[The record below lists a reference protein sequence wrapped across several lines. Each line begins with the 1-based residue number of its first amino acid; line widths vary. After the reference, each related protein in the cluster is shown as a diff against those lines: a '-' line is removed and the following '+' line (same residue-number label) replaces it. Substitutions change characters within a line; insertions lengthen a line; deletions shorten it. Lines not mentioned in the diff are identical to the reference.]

1 MFSNAAIKSNTF
13 SDAMDASVGSKA
25 PHCSGENG
33 SDMHTMYGVRGA
45 GDPVIGALVAL
56 FNGVVD
62 TTSHETIVEYIQN
75 VHTELDKALTVGN
88 MTEVQV
94 ANFWSDLVVSAFQVR
109 NIRGNGKGR
118 RDQGFS
124 MWVELLWR
132 FPKTLMALLPEL
144 KEHGSWGDY
153 NKLLDKYHGTPKYRS
168 FYMNELSNAIYD
180 LYVEQI
186 KLDRETLDDYTQRKE
201 TAKRNGHAW
210 DEKCEL
216 SLAVK
221 WLPKEGR
228 ALDKKIKCSKEIA
241 KRMFP
246 ELFAKDFKAA
256 MKALRQF
263 YAPVQT
269 AIKTTEV
276 LECAKEFHRID
287 FRFVPGKTL
296 FKKKKAYLYEH
307 KKGGELRGSDADRLK
322 CRDHLMTH
330 LKKAVTGDAKVH
342 GTTVYIHELV
352 SKVYSDW
359 ATLTEGDR
367 LTYDCQF
374 QSHVDHFIKL
384 MEEKGLALDSGM
396 LMPDVSGSMGGDPMA
411 AAIGLA
417 LLGSTLAKGPW
428 KNRFMTFES
437 NPHWIILQ
445 YPKDQVDFDAM
456 ITATSG
462 RNCNGLP
469 GSGGA
474 YSYYSSTRVHPLGTW
489 DPSRAGGELT
499 FCEKVGVCYTS
510 PWGGSTDFLAAHD
523 LMLSIAKEHNIDPA
537 DFPKWFLCPSDMQ
550 FNAADRGGC
559 SNYPTMCSLLGVTD
573 WASAAQRQYV
583 PAYGSTRYSYGTG
596 ASTFTDHNKI
606 LDKVYAAAG
615 YTRPDMIY
623 WNMRDT
629 KKSVTTADS
638 TGVQMVSGF
647 STMQLKLFLENMDF
661 SVEAPHKA
669 PVTPWDTF
677 RKAMDD
683 EDYNDVREIIAEIG
697 EGPFRHY
704 TFVSPVE
711 VEDEDEPFNDAEST
725 TSTDPEMPGL
735 ESDSDAASTTPSVSL
750 DVIDLPVPVPQT
762 ASVSS
767 NVSITSTK
775 SSVERLRD
783 AKTML
788 DEGLISQTEYD
799 SLKSKVLG
807 SM

>member
-75 VHTELDKALTVGN
+75 VHTELDKAHHL
-88 MTEVQV
+88 TEVQV
-94 ANFWSDLVVSAFQVR
+94 ANFWSDLVVAAFQVR

-118 RDQGFS
+118 RDQGYS

-168 FYMNELSNAIYD
+168 FYLKELFNAIYD

-186 KLDRETLDDYTQRKE
+186 TLDRETLDDYTQRKDH
-201 TAKRNGHAW
+201 AKCNGHAW

-276 LECAKEFHRID
+276 LECAKEFHLID

-322 CRDHLMTH
+322 CRDHLMNH

-359 ATLTEGDR
+359 ASLTEGDR

-445 YPKDQVDFDAM
+445 YPKDQVDFNAM
-456 ITATSG
+456 MGDTSG
-462 RNCNGLP
+462 RNRNGLP
-469 GSGGA
+469 GSGDA
-474 YSYYSSTRVHPLGTW
+474 YSFYSSTRVHPLGTW
-489 DPSRAGGELT
+489 DSSRSGGELT

-550 FNAADRGGC
+550 FNAADRGGS
-559 SNYPTMCSLLGVTD
+559 SNYPMMCSLLGVKD
-573 WASAAQRQYV
+573 WASAAGQRQYV
-583 PAYGSTRYSYGTG
+583 PAYGSTRYGYGTG
-596 ASTFTDHNKI
+596 TSTFADHNKI

-683 EDYNDVREIIAEIG
+683 EDYNDVSEIISEVG

-711 VEDEDEPFNDAEST
+711 DEGTANDAEF
-725 TSTDPEMPGL
+725 TDPEMPDL
-735 ESDSDAASTTPSVSL
+735 EPASNELVSETPSSSNDATL
-750 DVIDLPVPVPQT
+750 DVLGIQVPVSRSI
-762 ASVSS
+762 SVSTS
-767 NVSITSTK
+767 VSTASTK
-775 SSVERLRD
+775 SNVERLRD
-783 AKTML
+783 AKKML